1 LMKSASAVIAELD
14 QQSIQSL
21 LEGATLSIDVEGTSV
36 ELNQDKIL
44 VERLEKA
51 NLKVVNEGTLTVAL
65 DAEIT
70 EELQREGYVR
80 DLIRGIQ
87 NLRKETGLDVTDR
100 IILTLS
106 GNEILKKSYEQFVSF
121 IKSETLTVSVNWV
134 DEKDATSLTVID
146 AGDLEWRASVEK
158 N

>member
-1 LMKSASAVIAELD
+1 M
-14 QQSIQSL
+14 
-21 LEGATLSIDVEGTSV
+21 
-36 ELNQDKIL
+36 
-44 VERLEKA
+44 
-51 NLKVVNEGTLTVAL
+51 
-65 DAEIT
+65 
-70 EELQREGYVR
+70 QREGYVR